1 MFATKIESAI
11 FAALSLVC
19 CAITNATDHMA
30 DMIWVPISFSIL
42 ALVCFL
48 IAFET
53 LIDGLEK
60 RRNQ

>member
-1 MFATKIESAI
+1 MFATKIEASI

-19 CAITNATDHMA
+19 WSITNATAHMV
-30 DMIWVPISFSIL
+30 DMIWVPVSFSIL
-42 ALVCFL
+42 ALACFL